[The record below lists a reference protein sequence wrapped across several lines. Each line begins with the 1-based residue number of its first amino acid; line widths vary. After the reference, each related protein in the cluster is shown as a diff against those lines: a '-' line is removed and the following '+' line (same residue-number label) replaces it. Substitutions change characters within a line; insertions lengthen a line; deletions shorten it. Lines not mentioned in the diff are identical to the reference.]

1 MTVERGTHHLMHV
14 CARRAWLHAAC
25 ARALVLTSATTSSDA
40 DAVEGRLPHEAV
52 MLASPSDS
60 AHIRVPPVPPAAE
73 TTVAS
78 LDEKLAYPL
87 TTYADEGASLR

>member
-1 MTVERGTHHLMHV
+1 M
-14 CARRAWLHAAC
+14 C
-25 ARALVLTSATTSSDA
+25 DA

-52 MLASPSDS
+52 MLASPPDS
-60 AHIRVPPVPPAAE
+60 AHIRVPPVPPAGE
-73 TTVAS
+73 TTAAS